1 MDFKLYKIS
10 KRDVCVFLIT
20 IVIGLLAH
28 GFIFFNK
35 ISFLD
40 DLSSL
45 YGFSAKI
52 LFSMGRFTIAFL
64 KIINDK
70 LFNPFSTPII
80 NGTGSMIL
88 IAFSNILIAKI
99 FDIKRITNLLFLS
112 SIIILSTGYICL
124 QAYSYTAAYYSF
136 AIFLSILSTYLF
148 LYYRFRNKIYKIFII
163 ALIQMLVISI
173 YQSYFLFGILIF
185 IIYQVCDLLNDKF
198 ELKITFEYFCSV
210 LLSLLLY
217 IFVNKLVIFSFSFLN
232 QAMPTIDSAIAI
244 SNYQGI
250 SQFLNLKFCSEL
262 SFNALFS
269 KLFIPDTIL
278 FGNNYYIYI
287 LIYLLI
293 LILYV
298 YLLVKGYLSIKSFVL
313 VIIYTFLL
321 VAISNALYILNGVGT
336 SLYSLPMFPKCLLFL
351 YPVILLEKYSLRIN
365 LPICVLLFYY
375 LTYNTVLANNIYL
388 NKYLTLENE
397 KRWCNTLVTRIQS
410 TPGYLD
416 EYDIYIYGE
425 KIGSNIMKYDN
436 HYVDNRMFFKSLH
449 PYDTSSINQYNFES
463 FLEYYSGF
471 NAWLFHKNDKSFDT
485 DFVENMPS
493 YPDDGSIKVHDNKI
507 IIKFSNFIN

>member
-1 MDFKLYKIS
+1 MDFKLYKIN
-10 KRDVCVFLIT
+10 KRDVYIFLFT
-20 IVIGLLAH
+20 IVIGLFAH
-28 GFIFFNK
+28 GFIVFNK

-45 YGFSAKI
+45 YGFSAKH
-52 LFSMGRFTIAFL
+52 LFSLGRFTIALL

-70 LFNPFSTPII
+70 LFNSFSSPII
-80 NGTGSMIL
+80 NGIISLIF
-88 IAFSNILIAKI
+88 IAFSNILIARI
-99 FDIKRITNLLFLS
+99 FDIKKNTNLILLS
-112 SIIILSTGYICL
+112 SVMILSTGYICL
-124 QAYSYTAAYYSF
+124 QAYSYTAVYYSF

-148 LYYRFRNKIYKIFII
+148 LNYRFKNKIHKIFII
-163 ALIQMLVISI
+163 ALLQMLVISI

-185 IIYQVCDLLNDKF
+185 IIYQICDLLNDKF
-198 ELKITFEYFCSV
+198 ELKITFEYFRSV

-217 IFVNKLVIFSFSFLN
+217 FSVNKLVIFSFSFLN
-232 QAMPTIDSAIAI
+232 QAIPTIDSAIAI

-250 SQFLNLKFCSEL
+250 SQFLNLKFWSVL
-262 SFNALFS
+262 SFNALFL

-287 LIYLLI
+287 LIYLLA
-293 LILYV
+293 
-298 YLLVKGYLSIKSFVL
+298 KGYLSIKSFVL
-313 VIIYTFLL
+313 VVIYTFLL

-336 SLYSLPMFPKCLLFL
+336 SLYALPMFPKCLLFL
-351 YPVILLEKYSLRIN
+351 YPVILLEKYSLKIN

-410 TPGYLD
+410 TPGYSD

-425 KIGSNIMKYDN
+425 KIGPNIIKHDN
-436 HYVDNRMFFKSLH
+436 HYVDNRRFFKSIS

-471 NAWLFHKNDKSFDT
+471 KAWTFHINDKSFNT
-485 DFVENMPS
+485 DIVIDMPC
-493 YPDDGSIKVHDNKI
+493 YPNDGSIRVIDKRI
-507 IIKFSNFIN
+507 IVKFSNLNIKT